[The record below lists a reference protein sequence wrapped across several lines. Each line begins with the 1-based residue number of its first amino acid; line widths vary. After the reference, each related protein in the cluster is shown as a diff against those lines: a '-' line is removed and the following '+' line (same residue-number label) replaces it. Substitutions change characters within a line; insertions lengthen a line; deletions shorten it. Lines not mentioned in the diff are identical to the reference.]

1 MSISTVLGGEGTI
14 DRQHKKPKTIS
25 ISAKTARVPF
35 GPDEYVKTIA
45 IPCIYDE
52 YNYNMNA
59 VDKGDQLAANNIG
72 LRLCRK
78 GGWQAIEH

>member
-1 MSISTVLGGEGTI
+1 LSISTVLGGEGTI